1 MKYILCHMQDVYL
14 LSTILAASAGWR
26 KLKCEVNM
34 CVCGLLFWSVLC
46 WWIHFFFF
54 KWVVFQRVEM
64 KKDVW
69 NGKMVRTFIWRT
81 WKLNKLK
88 FFYILL
94 WSKTEVI
101 YYQVELRA
109 AVLRSLFSHYY
120 HNIQGLA
127 TDSKSWYFMEKYI
140 TLTIYVSST
149 PSLSFAMHFGLL
161 VALAHNL

>member
-1 MKYILCHMQDVYL
+1 MPHARCLFI
-14 LSTILAASAGWR
+14 
-26 KLKCEVNM
+26 VNNISSISRLEKAEM
-34 CVCGLLFWSVLC
+34 WGEYVCLWFAFLVCFMLMNSF
-46 WWIHFFFF
+46 FFFF